1 MDMFL
6 VRNSLKLLTVFD
18 SEGVKIY
25 MSADLCPSAFR
36 PIFYTRATGWLRES
50 SASVK
55 QFCAITSCLILLE
68 DLFSQC
74 YSFFIYEIILIITY
88 PIWLL

>member
-25 MSADLCPSAFR
+25 MSADLCPICLPAHLL
-36 PIFYTRATGWLRES
+36 YKGHWV
-50 SASVK
+50 VK
-55 QFCAITSCLILLE
+55 RI
-68 DLFSQC
+68 
-74 YSFFIYEIILIITY
+74 
-88 PIWLL
+88 